1 MDVWHDREKAF
12 ALLTQYTKSENL
24 IRHALS
30 VEAAMHAMARHFDA
44 DETAWGIAG
53 LLHDLDYERYPEEH
67 CLHTPGMLRE
77 NGYGEDFV
85 RAVQSHGYG
94 LCTDV
99 EPKSELEK
107 SLFAVDE
114 LTGLITACVYV
125 RPSRSILDLKVK
137 SVKKKWKDKSFA
149 AGCNRAVIQD
159 GADRLGME
167 WADLCALVI
176 EGMREQADALGLLG
190 NISDDMSR

>member
-1 MDVWHDREKAF
+1 MFGTTGKKAF

-30 VEAAMHAMARHFDA
+30 VEAAMRAMARHFGA

-53 LLHDLDYERYPEEH
+53 LLHDLDYERYPQEH

-159 GADRLGME
+159 GADRLAME

-190 NISDDMSR
+190 NISDDIFR